1 MGWTISI
8 LSPSRISVVP
18 YCDRRVTS
26 RFRATAVN
34 SRRTFRC
41 ESRPSTVRPG
51 GSSIGLPLT
60 VTIMKKPHAFRG
72 GCGLVVLRVAFPSLE
87 LPSAGSRGPG
97 PHPVLRKP
105 PPAMRSGLYPSV
117 ELACERLRVR
127 HRELAGVVLA
137 HVGGG
142 PSLDGRALGQERQAR
157 GRGRALLGP
166 DDDPIRL
173 VAAVDRAEQRG
184 QGGPVP
190 RPPHQRDLRHR
201 PQVEVER

>member
-1 MGWTISI
+1 MGWTIST
-8 LSPSRISVVP
+8 LSPSRSSVLA
-18 YCDRRVTS
+18 YWARRATS

-34 SRRTFRC
+34 SRRTRRC
-41 ESRPSTVRPG
+41 ASRPSIVRPA

-60 VTIMKKPHAFRG
+60 VTIMKKPHAFRR

-157 GRGRALLGP
+157 GRGRALLGAHHHP
-166 DDDPIRL
+166 VGL
-173 VAAVDRAEQRG
+173 VASENRA
-184 QGGPVP
+184 
-190 RPPHQRDLRHR
+190 
-201 PQVEVER
+201 

>member
-1 MGWTISI
+1 MGWTIST
-8 LSPSRISVVP
+8 LSPSFRGVSA

-60 VTIMKKPHAFRG
+60 VTIMKKPHAFRE

-87 LPSAGSRGPG
+87 LPSAGSRGPV

-105 PPAMRSGLYPSV
+105 PPATRSGLYPSV
-117 ELACERLRVR
+117 ELACERLRVG
-127 HRELAGVVLA
+127 HRQLADVVLA

-142 PSLDGRALGQERQAR
+142 PSVDGRALGQQRQAGGAR
-157 GRGRALLGP
+157 RALLGAHHHP
-166 DDDPIRL
+166 VGL
-173 VAAVDRAEQRG
+173 VASDNRAEQRG
-184 QGGPVP
+184 ERGPLP
-190 RPPHQRDLRHR
+190 RPPHQGDLRHR
-201 PQVEVER
+201 PQV

>member
-1 MGWTISI
+1 MGWTIST
-8 LSPSRISVVP
+8 LSPSFRGVSA

-60 VTIMKKPHAFRG
+60 VTIMKKPHAFRE

-105 PPAMRSGLYPSV
+105 PPATRSGLYPSV
-117 ELACERLRVR
+117 ELARERVR
-127 HRELAGVVLA
+127 LGHRELADVVLA

-142 PSLDGRALGQERQAR
+142 PAADGGPPGQERQPR
-157 GRGRALLGP
+157 GGGIALGRAHH
-166 DDDPIRL
+166 DPVRP
-173 VAAVDRAEQRG
+173 VAAEHGVQEGA
-184 QGGPVP
+184 
-190 RPPHQRDLRHR
+190 
-201 PQVEVER
+201 